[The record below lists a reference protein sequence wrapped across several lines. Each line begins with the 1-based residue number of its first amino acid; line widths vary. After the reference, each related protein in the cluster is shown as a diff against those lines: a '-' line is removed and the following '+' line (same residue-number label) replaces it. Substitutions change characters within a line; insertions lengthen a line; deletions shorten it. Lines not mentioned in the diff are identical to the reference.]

1 MIYLA
6 TVSGRLL
13 LSQCF
18 PLFPL
23 TLSFLMYIKLAL
35 QGLLSHS
42 FVCKK
47 HTASG
52 LEEITNLFHMIQT
65 T

>member
-1 MIYLA
+1 MICWV

-13 LSQCF
+13 LSQYF

-23 TLSFLMYIKLAL
+23 ALNFLLYIKLAL

-52 LEEITNLFHMIQT
+52 LEDITNLSQMI
-65 T
+65 

>member
-1 MIYLA
+1 MICLA

-23 TLSFLMYIKLAL
+23 ALSFLGYIKLAL

-52 LEEITNLFHMIQT
+52 LGETRNLFHTI
-65 T
+65 